1 MAYEHTPDAAQILG
15 RRIRFTDMFEKRK
28 KREVQM
34 VRAKEGWNK
43 GSLTDKSL
51 FHLST
56 HCPGYKMEVDLKPP
70 PKKPQT
76 KKQKVKK
83 RGREAQSTPEHKG
96 GCARAV
102 R

>member
-1 MAYEHTPDAAQILG
+1 
-15 RRIRFTDMFEKRK
+15 
-28 KREVQM
+28 M

-76 KKQKVKK
+76 KKTKSKK
-83 RGREAQSTPEHKG
+83 TGEGSTKHTRTQGGMCQGGEMIQARG
-96 GCARAV
+96 V
-102 R
+102 I

>member
-1 MAYEHTPDAAQILG
+1 
-15 RRIRFTDMFEKRK
+15 
-28 KREVQM
+28 M

-56 HCPGYKMEVDLKPP
+56 HCPGYKMEGDDLNPPP
-70 PKKPQT
+70 PKKTHKQI
-76 KKQKVKK
+76 KKQKAKK
-83 RGREAQSTPEHKG
+83 QGREAQSTPEHKR